1 MDASDVDA
9 RRNGDAAQPD
19 EIAAGAPAPEAAPE
33 TADVTA
39 TGGGLRSTEAT
50 PPDQAAPRPL
60 DLVASAPPP
69 VRRLA
74 MVAAAVAAFLLV
86 ARWRRRR

>member
-9 RRNGDAAQPD
+9 RRNGDGSSPG
-19 EIAAGAPAPEAAPE
+19 EVVAGAPAPEAAPE

-39 TGGGLRSTEAT
+39 TGGGMRSTEAT
-50 PPDQAAPRPL
+50 APDQPAPRPV
-60 DLVASAPPP
+60 DLVASTPPP
-69 VRRLA
+69 LRRLA
-74 MVAAAVAAFLLV
+74 MVAGAVVVFVLV